1 MSFLSFDFDQHLAAL
16 RTPEAEAG
24 EAEAGARAGGRGSW
38 SRASRIANC
47 CSPGS
52 HSPFSSPPLALPDRP
67 ASWRPS
73 YGFDLQNPWQTT
85 SRLDAEAGSSFQ
97 HPQPFSPILGDRH
110 VAPHSL
116 EDFDEAELS
125 MAAATNAAR
134 MGLLKDELSVIAGK
148 ITPGVDDTPY
158 IQYALEALTRE
169 PESHPEVNASKGG
182 WINARQPSQHVPLG
196 AERILAPVTRPE
208 PVRSLR
214 QGTSYGEPAHV
225 AVPEQARSPLAP
237 GAHLQHWIA
246 VDRNTLQIID
256 PRGTTYPPLTFK
268 PRILRPLSTAAL
280 MILCLLMMTAY
291 IFSNRYAQHN
301 LGLTPYPGSIYS
313 GQYFVFRILPP
324 LVAVVIL
331 IYSQCILTTSLRI
344 LPFTNMAQ
352 EDPRERYLALFR
364 RLYPRTFLLPQL
376 MGPWQLIVFDLATW
390 LAILTVP
397 LQSSAFTCIYV
408 RDEWIWAPSQGV
420 AWVLVGLY
428 ALLGASTAIVTVFW
442 LRQWTGLKRDVRS
455 IADVVTLVSH
465 TNTMHSYARQTVLE
479 PGSDFKAELRDRWFD
494 RLGYWQTGD
503 VMAGGIWH
511 AIGTTAMAPGQG
523 DADHARRESCDVSI
537 ASRDLALWGGR
548 YLPLS
553 LRDWPLVGF
562 AMVTGGLLV
571 ALLIVCFLPQTRLD
585 AGFMPLISAGPNQSA
600 FSAANFVYSFVPALL
615 GMVLFLLFLSVDLSL
630 RMMQPWG
637 SMAGAEGA
645 TARRSILADYPACL
659 PLQSAWRAL
668 GNGHWRAAVT
678 SMMAVLSAAIPVL
691 AGGLFMA
698 LTSADGQVRMFPSMP
713 VLGVLLAL
721 LLLYVGNLCLLVP
734 RRRQF
739 VLPHAVESVAA
750 IISLCS
756 AEDVVGEAALRMA
769 SSRGDLAARLGVRRG
784 SEGEESVWF
793 FGLSPGKDE
802 QRPSVRRWRRFT
814 EMGGRAH
821 RLSKA

>member
-1 MSFLSFDFDQHLAAL
+1 MSFPSFDFDQHLAAL
-16 RTPEAEAG
+16 PTPGAD
-24 EAEAGARAGGRGSW
+24 AGARAAGRGSW
-38 SRASRIANC
+38 SGASRVANC

-52 HSPFSSPPLALPDRP
+52 HSPFSSSPPAFP

-73 YGFDLQNPWQTT
+73 HEPGLQNPWQTT
-85 SRLDAEAGSSFQ
+85 SCLHAEAGSSSIR
-97 HPQPFSPILGDRH
+97 PQPFPPILGERH

-134 MGLLKDELSVIAGK
+134 LGLLKDELSVIAGK

-158 IQYALEALTRE
+158 IQFALEALTRE
-169 PESHPEVNASKGG
+169 PGSHPGANAPEGG
-182 WINARQPSQHVPLG
+182 WTNARQPHVPLDEG
-196 AERILAPVTRPE
+196 RMLAPVTQPE
-208 PVRSLR
+208 PVRYLH
-214 QGTSYGEPAHV
+214 QGASHGEPAQV
-225 AVPEQARSPLAP
+225 DVPEQGRSPLTTT

-246 VDRNTLQIID
+246 VDRNTLQTID
-256 PRGTTYPPLTFK
+256 PRGSTYPPLTFK

-280 MILCLLMMTAY
+280 LILCLLMMTAY
-291 IFSNRYAQHN
+291 VFSNRYAQHN

-324 LVAVVIL
+324 LVAVIIL

-352 EDPRERYLALFR
+352 EDPRERYLALFQ

-376 MGPWQLIVFDLATW
+376 MGPWQLIVFDFATW

-420 AWVLVGLY
+420 AWALVGLY

-442 LRQWTGLKRDVRS
+442 LRQWTGLRWDVRS
-455 IADVVTLVSH
+455 IADVVTLVSR
-465 TNTMHSYARQTVLE
+465 TNTMHSYTRQTVLE
-479 PGSDFKAELRDRWFD
+479 SRSDFKTELRDRWFD
-494 RLGYWQTGD
+494 RLGYWQTGN

-511 AIGTTAMAPGQG
+511 TIGTTAMAPGGQG
-523 DADHARRESCDVSI
+523 DTDHGRRESCEVSM

-548 YLPLS
+548 HLPLS
-553 LRDWPLVGF
+553 LRDWPLVGSVL
-562 AMVTGGLLV
+562 VTGGLLV

-585 AGFMPLISAGPNQSA
+585 AGFLPLIPAGPNQSA

-615 GMVLFLLFLSVDLSL
+615 GMVMFLLFQSVDLSV
-630 RMMQPWG
+630 RMVQPWG

-645 TARRSILADYPACL
+645 SARRSILADYSACL
-659 PLQSAWRAL
+659 PLQSTWRAL

-698 LTSADGQVRMFPSMP
+698 LTSPDGRVRMFPSMP

-721 LLLYVGNLCLLVP
+721 VVLYVGNLCLLVP

-739 VLPHAVESVAA
+739 LLPHAVESVAA
-750 IISLCS
+750 MVSLCS
-756 AEDVVGEAALRMA
+756 AEATVGEAAWRMA
-769 SSRGDLAARLGVRRG
+769 SSRSDLAARLGVRKG
-784 SEGEESVWF
+784 DEGEESVWF
-793 FGLSPGKDE
+793 FGLLPGKDE

-814 EMGGRAH
+814 EKGGREGAWTG
-821 RLSKA
+821 RMA